1 MRGSGT
7 LMITNKPLVSII
19 IPVYNSERY
28 LAEAIGSVLA
38 QTYRPIE
45 VIVVDDG
52 STDNTSEIVARDFCE
67 SVQYIYQDNSGPA
80 SARNTGLANAKG
92 NIIAFIDADDFWS
105 HDKLKI
111 QLPLITSNP
120 ELEIVLGCL
129 QYVRQSK
136 SRKSN
141 DKLEK
146 ISRPFVSLHFG
157 ASLIKK
163 SAFEKIGLIDTT
175 MNHFEDFDWFLH
187 ARDAG
192 ISIMTHKDVVLFYR
206 LHDRNL
212 SSNKYGSNSYFLK
225 ALKKSIDRRR
235 YKTINL
241 L

>member
-7 LMITNKPLVSII
+7 AMITNKPLVSVI
-19 IPVYNSERY
+19 IPVYNGERY
-28 LAEAIGSVLA
+28 LVESIESVLA

-52 STDNTSEIVARDFCE
+52 STDNTSEIVVTDFCD

-80 SARNTGLANAKG
+80 SARNAGLANAKG
-92 NIIAFIDADDFWS
+92 DIIAFIDADDFWS
-105 HDKLKI
+105 NDKLKI
-111 QLPLITSNP
+111 QLPLLISNP

-129 QYVRQSK
+129 QYIRQSK
-136 SRKSN
+136 SVEGG
-141 DKLEK
+141 DEFEK
-146 ISRPFVSLHFG
+146 ISRPFVSFHFG
-157 ASLIKK
+157 ASLIRK
-163 SAFEKIGLIDTT
+163 SAFEKIGLLDTT
-175 MNHFEDFDWFLH
+175 MNHFEDIDWFLH

-192 ISIMTHKDVVLFYR
+192 ISIMTHQDVVFFYR

-235 YKTINL
+235 Y
-241 L
+241 